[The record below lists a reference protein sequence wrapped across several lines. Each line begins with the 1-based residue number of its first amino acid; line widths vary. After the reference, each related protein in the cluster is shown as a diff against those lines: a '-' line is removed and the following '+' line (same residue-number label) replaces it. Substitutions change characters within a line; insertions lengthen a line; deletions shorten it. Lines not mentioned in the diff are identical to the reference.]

1 VSKTPVNP
9 PPPPS
14 KPPIVTRPPTK
25 PPNRAGH
32 TDLLRL
38 IDDQLIA
45 LLAVAYFGPA
55 EQGAAS
61 SVDQV
66 CAAEVL
72 LFRLRAARLAVR
84 DLCAAYEL
92 PARQDHASAAVGLNA
107 IASTGGPGSGHLPT
121 SGECLSPGYAA
132 ALCGAACESAGVAAS
147 AGAISGRG
155 GKVASGAP
163 RPGFL
168 LPPTLPV
175 PSFEGAQPQT

>member
-14 KPPIVTRPPTK
+14 KPPVVTRPPTK
-25 PPNRAGH
+25 PPNRAYADDLFDLADSVFGH
-32 TDLLRL
+32 QT
-38 IDDQLIA
+38 
-45 LLAVAYFGPA
+45 
-55 EQGAAS
+55 
-61 SVDQV
+61 
-66 CAAEVL
+66 
-72 LFRLRAARLAVR
+72 
-84 DLCAAYEL
+84 
-92 PARQDHASAAVGLNA
+92 PARRDPMEAGSTFSAAVA
-107 IASTGGPGSGHLPT
+107 RAGGPAQATPAR
-121 SGECLSPGYAA
+121 GECLSPGYAA

-175 PSFEGAQPQT
+175 PSFRVGEQS

>member
-1 VSKTPVNP
+1 MSKTPVNP

-25 PPNRAGH
+25 PPGRAGH

-45 LLAVAYFGPA
+45 LLAVAYFGPV

-107 IASTGGPGSGHLPT
+107 IASTGGPGLD
-121 SGECLSPGYAA
+121 
-132 ALCGAACESAGVAAS
+132 
-147 AGAISGRG
+147 SGRG
-155 GKVASGAP
+155 GKVASGAS

-168 LPPTLPV
+168 LPPTPELRP
-175 PSFEGAQPQT
+175 FEGAQPLT